1 VLGATGT
8 CEQEWG
14 VPSRE
19 ASLCTWLARLWL
31 ARLLLARRRPAFH
44 HDQPSQPPNEKKR
57 PDAGCEG
64 YVRARVGCTSSRGV
78 PSYPA
83 SPIVASPIVVS
94 SVVASQ
100 ATPCLYQPSQPPNE
114 KKRPDVGCEGYV
126 RARVGRTSSR
136 GVPSYLASL
145 ARLWLARLW
154 LARLWLA
161 RLWLA
166 RFGLARLLLARRR
179 P

>member
-1 VLGATGT
+1 
-8 CEQEWG
+8 
-14 VPSRE
+14 
-19 ASLCTWLARLWL
+19 
-31 ARLLLARRRPAFH
+31 
-44 HDQPSQPPNEKKR
+44 
-57 PDAGCEG
+57 
-64 YVRARVGCTSSRGV
+64 VRARVGCTSSRGV

-100 ATPCLYQPSQPPNE
+100 ATPCLYQPSQPPNEKKRPRGTCEQEWGVPPREACLRTQLARLWLARLLLARRRPAFHHDQPSQPPNE

-161 RLWLA
+161 RFGLA